1 MKTINVNS
9 KQYVLEFTF
18 EAAMHEACVENVI
31 GLIDGMAIAQANND
45 VNGYV
50 SGIAKAPKTVIN
62 MMYAG
67 LLEHHGNEIK
77 TVKNLITRNSSYSLE
92 EVEVGVWVDGE
103 TPVYQ
108 RTFIG
113 EASSNTAPEVPD
125 VVKDVLLQD
134 ASFMELIMAFGK
146 VNNTSGSQT
155 SLGYTAGAYGAQVY
169 VSNNSLVLQHTL
181 DIVGKYIITVEYIK
195 K

>member
-77 TVKNLITRNSSYSLE
+77 TVKDASNLIKEYFAEHKDDESGNFISLMSLLIECMDEDGFFKMIGLE
-92 EVEVGVWVDGE
+92 EIMKADQTEE
-103 TPVYQ
+103 TKKQSKTP
-108 RTFIG
+108 
-113 EASSNTAPEVPD
+113 
-125 VVKDVLLQD
+125 QD
-134 ASFMELIMAFGK
+134 HKKK
-146 VNNTSGSQT
+146 VTKISE
-155 SLGYTAGAYGAQVY
+155 
-169 VSNNSLVLQHTL
+169 
-181 DIVGKYIITVEYIK
+181 K
-195 K
+195 